1 MPDRPQSTLP
11 HDFEETAGFRETTLY
26 IFPPEHSDTARRFG
40 RMLYEILLEGMPYY
54 GEENESTT
62 LREMNAALA
71 DAVHLRDFFWS
82 VGQEIEDN
90 EMNSMDARLSLLAQD
105 LTSGM
110 DRIID
115 SLQEALK

>member
-1 MPDRPQSTLP
+1 MSDQPKSTLP
-11 HDFEETAGFRETTLY
+11 YDFEETAGFRETTLY
-26 IFPPEHSDTARRFG
+26 VFPPEHSDTARRFG
-40 RMLYEILLEGMPYY
+40 RMLYELLLEGMPYY
-54 GEENESTT
+54 GEEDESTT

-105 LTSGM
+105 LTASM
-110 DRIID
+110 DQLID
-115 SLQEALK
+115 TLQAALK